1 MLWTNDSA
9 IVRGVG
15 VLLAL
20 AVIGLWR
27 LLP

>member
-1 MLWTNDSA
+1 MLWANDSA